1 MNAEAAFAAA
11 ERITKT
17 RAANFHYGIRLLP
30 PEKRSALSAVYA
42 VARRID
48 DIGDGSLPP
57 AEKLRLLSEVRHEI
71 DAAAPSST
79 DPVIAALG
87 YALERFPLPIGSF
100 HDLIEGVRMDARW
113 RTPRTIEETV
123 TYCRHVAG
131 SIGRLSV
138 AVFGSPE
145 PVRAGRLGDDLGV
158 AMQLTNILRDVPE
171 DAALGRCYL
180 PAEDLAAFGCR
191 SLDDAPAES
200 LAALIRFEADR
211 ARGWFDRGLTLLGLL
226 DHRSAACVRGM
237 TGIYRRVLD
246 RIRADPAAA
255 LSSRVSLSTAE
266 KAWVAARSL
275 VGAR

>member
-1 MNAEAAFAAA
+1 MNAEAAFAVA

-71 DAAAPSST
+71 DAAAPSSA
-79 DPVIAALG
+79 DPVLAALG
-87 YALERFPLPIGSF
+87 FALERFPLPIGSF

-180 PAEDLAAFGCR
+180 PAEDLAAFGCQ
-191 SLDDAPAES
+191 SPDGAPAES

-211 ARGWFDRGLTLLGLL
+211 ARGWFDRGVTLLGLL
-226 DHRSAACVRGM
+226 DHRSAACVRAM

-255 LSSRVSLSTAE
+255 LSSRVSLSAAE